1 MSHCGMPEDRVMK
14 QVVCGRMEGQTE
26 EEEKRRRWRDDVEE
40 WCNNDLHILSMKA
53 TEWCQMVKHA
63 LDTNGH

>member
-14 QVVCGRMEGQTE
+14 QVVFGRMEGQTE
-26 EEEKRRRWRDDVEE
+26 EEEKRRWRDDVEQ

-53 TEWCQMVKHA
+53 MEWRQMVKHA